1 MEVKGGPQSPDR
13 TGQEHSH
20 GGAPAKA
27 LNHRAGGGGHP
38 SEGLR
43 RMCWVPSRLLL
54 RST

>member
-20 GGAPAKA
+20 GEAPAKA
-27 LNHRAGGGGHP
+27 LNHRVRGGGRPGK
-38 SEGLR
+38 GLR
-43 RMCWVPSRLLL
+43 RMCWVLSRLLL